1 MASKRAAAA
10 VPIRVVVVTLDAH
23 LADAFGRAQQMLA
36 KDLPAL
42 TLRMHV
48 AADFATDAE
57 AVARANADIA
67 TADIVIGT
75 QLFTE
80 ESAGPVKEAIAAR
93 REIADA
99 TVCMLCVNE
108 LVRLTKLG
116 GFSMSEEGN
125 RSPWS
130 PISLLKRLRGS
141 RADGKSAGER
151 QLTMLRQLPKLLR
164 FIPGTAQDV
173 RAWFLLMQ
181 YWLAGSD
188 TNIANM
194 VRLLVNRYAAGPRA
208 AYVGR
213 SAPLPASI
221 SR

>member
-57 AVARANADIA
+57 AVTRATADIA

-80 ESAGPVKEAIAAR
+80 ESAGPLKEAIAAR
-93 REIADA
+93 REAADA

-108 LVRLTKLG
+108 LVRLTRLG
-116 GFSMSEEGN
+116 GFSMSEEGT

-130 PISLLKRLRGS
+130 PISLLKRLRGE
-141 RADGKSAGER
+141 RKDGKSAGER

-181 YWLAGSD
+181 
-188 TNIANM
+188 
-194 VRLLVNRYAAGPRA
+194 
-208 AYVGR
+208 
-213 SAPLPASI
+213 
-221 SR
+221 